1 MIEEVTHKLQQTTQ
15 SGRRGEGGG
24 LMFGETGR
32 FDSVRT
38 FTVSRAL
45 IQLNPH
51 SNTVEGQT
59 LICLTH
65 FSCLR
70 DTCDAGVRR
79 EPDLMI
85 LFLFESC
92 FFFFFVFT
100 GLICKIITR
109 ISTGSN
115 LNPSIPP
122 L

>member
-1 MIEEVTHKLQQTTQ
+1 
-15 SGRRGEGGG
+15 
-24 LMFGETGR
+24 MFGETGR

-92 FFFFFVFT
+92 FFFFFFIFRGYFQNNNKGMDGIKFKPEHPAVVT
-100 GLICKIITR
+100 
-109 ISTGSN
+109 
-115 LNPSIPP
+115 
-122 L
+122 